1 MKGYKKRLIKKLND
15 MVRKARV
22 PRFLHH
28 YGPKKYT
35 TWQHLKC
42 LFLKQKLKQLS
53 WRDLLELLPYFG
65 IRKIP
70 HFTTLIKFA
79 GRMPASLWNLLLGWS
94 AQVEQV
100 EVGAIDATGLS
111 RTQASSYYIKRIDG
125 KPDHSYVKLS
135 VYADVKRR
143 KFLSA
148 KLRAKPRHD
157 TQDVVYLLKHSPV
170 LAETNLL
177 DKGYDANWVHALF
190 REQGVCSIIPVR
202 KGCVRGRYR
211 KEMRDYFDHGQYWQR
226 NIIESM
232 FKSINSKF
240 GNKLTAKKITSQR
253 SECYAR
259 LILHNISRAIA
270 RLFHLTRLSAKLK

>member
-1 MKGYKKRLIKKLND
+1 VKGDKKRLIKKLND
-15 MVRKARV
+15 MMRKARV
-22 PRFLHH
+22 PRYLHR

-42 LFLKQKLKQLS
+42 VFLKQKLKGMC
-53 WRDLLELLPYFG
+53 WRDLLEILPYFG
-65 IRKIP
+65 IRKTP

-79 GRMPASLWNLLLGWS
+79 GRMPAYLWNLLLGWS

-111 RTQASSYYIKRIDG
+111 RTQASSYYIRRIDG
-125 KPDHSYVKLS
+125 KVNHSHVKLS
-135 VYADVKRR
+135 VYADIKRR
-143 KFLSA
+143 RFLSA
-148 KLRAKPRHD
+148 RLRAKPRHD
-157 TQDVVYLLKHSPV
+157 TQDVDYLLKHSPA

-177 DKGYDANWVHALF
+177 DRGYDANWIHTLF

-211 KEMRDYFDHGQYWQR
+211 KEMRDYFDYGQYWQR

-232 FKSINSKF
+232 FKSINNKF
-240 GNKLTAKKITSQR
+240 GNKLSAKKITSQR

-259 LILHNISRAIA
+259 LILHNINRAIA
-270 RLFHLTRLSAKLK
+270 RLFHLTR